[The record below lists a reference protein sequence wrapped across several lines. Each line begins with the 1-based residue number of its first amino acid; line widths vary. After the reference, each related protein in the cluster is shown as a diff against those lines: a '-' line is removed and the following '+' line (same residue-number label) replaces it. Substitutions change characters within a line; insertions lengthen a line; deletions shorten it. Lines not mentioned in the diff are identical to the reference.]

1 MSVINT
7 MLKELDKRQQSHT
20 LDNMQVEPVQ
30 YQVSIYSKTPWV
42 LLIIVS
48 FLLLLGVGY
57 GWSNIIKNVVN
68 QQVKLK
74 QVLTSL
80 VLTDP
85 VEEESHNLVDI
96 RTQVVDIPAPP
107 VSNVRNATPG
117 KTYDFCNLNHQGS
130 PHWHRPSL
138 KIRSISC

>member
-1 MSVINT
+1 
-7 MLKELDKRQQSHT
+7 
-20 LDNMQVEPVQ
+20 
-30 YQVSIYSKTPWV
+30 
-42 LLIIVS
+42 
-48 FLLLLGVGY
+48 VGY

-96 RTQVVDIPAPP
+96 STQVVDIPAPP
-107 VSNVRNATPG
+107 VSNVQLVIEMTPDLIAV
-117 KTYDFCNLNHQGS
+117 Y
-130 PHWHRPSL
+130 
-138 KIRSISC
+138 SIGEVI